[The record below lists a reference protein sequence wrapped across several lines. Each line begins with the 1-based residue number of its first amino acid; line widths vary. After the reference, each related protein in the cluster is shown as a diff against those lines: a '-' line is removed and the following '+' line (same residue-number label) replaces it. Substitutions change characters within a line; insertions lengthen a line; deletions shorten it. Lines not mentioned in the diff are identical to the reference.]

1 VTEADVLDAVGKSGY
16 PLQNVVS
23 DYLQTATFRT
33 VEEWSYLDKES
44 GQLRTIDVKAEKP
57 LFEYGKG
64 DIRVRPSLVLL
75 IECKQS
81 QMPYVFFLSAI
92 LLEGCRIFQCSR
104 AYSAR
109 K

>member
-1 VTEADVLDAVGKSGY
+1 MTKRDLVNPRTNRLVAGVTEADVLDAVGKSGY

-64 DIRVRPSLVLL
+64 RH
-75 IECKQS
+75 QS
-81 QMPYVFFLSAI
+81 SP
-92 LLEGCRIFQCSR
+92 
-104 AYSAR
+104 
-109 K
+109 